1 MSYRNVTVGLLI
13 ILMFFTFACA
23 QKVAKPQA
31 TMDTPEHHVLSGN
44 KLLKAGNYDG
54 AITEFDRARA
64 LDPKYAPAYLGLGLG
79 HSYKGDYAT
88 GLKQM
93 KRAAGYAKGDQQE
106 VDVNIGYMRVYLLG
120 KELADRD
127 WFDELRSN
135 YRKATGK
142 SPERPEAYYHMGL
155 AYKFKYEFRK
165 AAGEFARVLDIDKGL
180 VGEADREYALMQK
193 IERAMPGSSIG
204 KQIAIQDSIT
214 RADLAAL
221 FIHELDIDDL
231 YKRRAKRTFD
241 TSYKAPGKT
250 FSAGEYVKAPPATDI
265 ENHVLKAD
273 IDAVIAIGIKG
284 MQPYP
289 DHTFKPDHATTRA
302 EFALIVEDIMIT
314 ITRDTGLATMFIG
327 NQSPFPDLRNDLPYF
342 NAVMVCTTRGIMST
356 EDAGTGEF
364 NAAGNIPGADALL
377 SIRTLK
383 TQLSKY

>member
-1 MSYRNVTVGLLI
+1 MPFRNVTASLLI
-13 ILMFFTFACA
+13 LLAFITFACA
-23 QKVAKPQA
+23 QPAAKPEA
-31 TMDTPEHHVLSGN
+31 TMDTPEHHVMSGH

-54 AITEFDRARA
+54 AITEFERAKA

-79 HSYKGDYAT
+79 FSYKGDYEA

-93 KRAAGYAKGDQQE
+93 KKAAGYAKSDQQK
-106 VDVNIGYMRVYLLG
+106 VDVNVGYMRIYLLG
-120 KELADRD
+120 KEQVDRD

-142 SPERPEAYYHMGL
+142 LPEQPEAYYYMGL
-155 AYKFKYEFRK
+155 AYKTKYEFRK
-165 AAGEFARVLDIDKGL
+165 ASREFTKVLDLDKGL
-180 VGEADREYALMQK
+180 VEEADREYALMQK
-193 IERAMPGSSIG
+193 IERAMPGSTIG

-221 FIHELDIDDL
+221 FIHELHIDDL

-241 TSYKAPGKT
+241 TAYKAPGKT
-250 FSAGEYVKAPPATDI
+250 FKSGEYVKAPPATDI

-284 MQPYP
+284 MQPFP
-289 DHTFKPDHATTRA
+289 DHTFKPNVPTTRA
-302 EFALIVEDIMIT
+302 EFAMIVEDILIT
-314 ITRDTGLATMFIG
+314 ITRETGLATMFIG

-342 NAVMVCTTRGIMST
+342 NAVMVCTTRGIMNAK
-356 EDAGTGEF
+356 DVGTGEF
-364 NAAGNIPGADALL
+364 DAAGSIPGADALL

-383 TQLSKY
+383 AQLAKY

>member
-1 MSYRNVTVGLLI
+1 MSLRNVTASLLI
-13 ILMFFTFACA
+13 LLAFITFACA
-23 QKVAKPQA
+23 QQAAKPQA
-31 TMDTPEHHVLSGN
+31 TMDTPEHHVMSGN

-54 AITEFDRARA
+54 AITEFERAKA

-79 HSYKGDYAT
+79 FSYKGDYEA

-93 KRAAGYAKGDQQE
+93 KKAAGYAKGDSQKY
-106 VDVNIGYMRVYLLG
+106 DVEIGYMRVYLMG
-120 KELADRD
+120 KQQADRD

-135 YRKATGK
+135 YRKA
-142 SPERPEAYYHMGL
+142 SSRLPEQPDAFYYMGL
-155 AYKFKYEFRK
+155 AYKTKYEFRK
-165 AAGEFARVLDIDKGL
+165 ASREFTKVLDLDKGL
-180 VGEADREYALMQK
+180 VEEADREYALMQK
-193 IERAMPGSSIG
+193 IERAMPGSTIG

-221 FIHELDIDDL
+221 FIHELQIDDL

-250 FSAGEYVKAPPATDI
+250 FKAGEYVKAPPATDI
-265 ENHVLKAD
+265 ANHVLKAD

-284 MQPYP
+284 MQPFP
-289 DHTFKPDHATTRA
+289 DHTFKPNQPTTRA
-302 EFALIVEDIMIT
+302 EFAMIVEDIMIT

-342 NAVMVCTTRGIMST
+342 NAVMVCTTRGIMNAK
-356 EDAGTGEF
+356 DVGTGEF
-364 NAAGNIPGADALL
+364 DAAGSIPGADALL

-383 TQLSKY
+383 SQLAKY

>member
-1 MSYRNVTVGLLI
+1 MPFRNVTASLLI
-13 ILMFFTFACA
+13 FLMFFTFACA
-23 QKVAKPQA
+23 EKAAKPQA

-54 AITEFDRARA
+54 AITEFERARA

-79 HSYKGDYAT
+79 FSYKGEYET

-93 KRAAGYAKGDQQE
+93 KKAAKYAKGDQQE
-106 VDVNIGYMRVYLLG
+106 VDVNVGYMRVYLLG
-120 KELADRD
+120 KEQADRG
-127 WFDELRSN
+127 WFDELRSS

-142 SPERPEAYYHMGL
+142 SPDRPEAYFYMGL

-165 AAGEFARVLDIDKGL
+165 ASREFTRVLDIDKGL
-180 VGEADREYALMQK
+180 VEEADREYALMQK

-221 FIHELDIDDL
+221 FIHELGIDDL

-241 TSYKAPGKT
+241 TGYKAPGKT

-284 MQPYP
+284 MQPFP

-302 EFALIVEDIMIT
+302 EFAMIVEDIMIT

-342 NAVMVCTTRGIMST
+342 NAVMVCTTRGIMSAK
-356 EDAGTGEF
+356 DAGTGEF
-364 NAAGNIPGADALL
+364 DAAGNIPGADALL

-383 TQLSKY
+383 AQLSKY